1 MRWWKKRIMN
11 NILGVV
17 EDNFGKCTVTI
28 DRIAKLTTDT
38 NMNFVVLNLLIQALG
53 DNKEFIEK
61 SKLDIIFNLINCLK
75 DKFNEYFP
83 LIEEQYKHK
92 AAIITFLKRALTE
105 GLRRALSK
113 LTGSD
118 GKEEKKLPFEARED
132 VYGEILDMLK
142 EIKAWNQ
149 NKTLVVII
157 SCLTTIT
164 VLIGGFLLYRF
175 IRRKSNSNQIENN
188 KDIVAA

>member
-1 MRWWKKRIMN
+1 MN

-38 NMNFVVLNLLIQALG
+38 NMNFVVLNLLIQALA

-118 GKEEKKLPFEARED
+118 GKEEEKKLPFEARED

-142 EIKAWNQ
+142 EIKASNQ